1 LFHGYF
7 LAKKRK
13 KAGNFPAF
21 FHKHLLILKNIL
33 DNSENLSFP
42 VKKGENVFELPSFSK
57 QGIYFISV
65 QKNAQKQIFKFVK
78 E

>member
-1 LFHGYF
+1 
-7 LAKKRK
+7 
-13 KAGNFPAF
+13 
-21 FHKHLLILKNIL
+21 LKNIL

-42 VKKGENVFELPSFSK
+42 VKKGENVFELPSLSK

>member
-1 LFHGYF
+1 
-7 LAKKRK
+7 
-13 KAGNFPAF
+13 
-21 FHKHLLILKNIL
+21 LKNIL

-42 VKKGENVFELPSFSK
+42 VKKGENVFELPFLLK
-57 QGIYFISV
+57 TRYLFYYFISV